1 MARVVHD
8 LTDEQ
13 WAAVREAWGGCAYC
27 GALDPSPQKDCV
39 LPISR
44 GGRYTLDNVVPAC
57 RSCNASK
64 CNDEVTGWL
73 RRKRLDER
81 AFLVRHHEV
90 AVALRLQFPLAD
102 LQESWAL
109 PRAFDDGRSFGVG
122 AGRSS
127 VSECASRSSR
137 QASPMRI
144 RPYWTS
150 RQNGCPAGSA
160 ST

>member
-1 MARVVHD
+1 MVGHPAGLGR
-8 LTDEQ
+8 L
-13 WAAVREAWGGCAYC
+13 RLLRG
-27 GALDPSPQKDCV
+27 LDASPQKDCV

-90 AVALRLQFPLAD
+90 AVALRLQFAD
-102 LQESWAL
+102 LTRVVCL
-109 PRAFDDGRSFGVG
+109 RV
-122 AGRSS
+122 RSS
-127 VSECASRSSR
+127 A
-137 QASPMRI
+137 P
-144 RPYWTS
+144 
-150 RQNGCPAGSA
+150 SA
-160 ST
+160 TRL